1 MDELVNRLL
10 EKLKKLKGIDAD
22 SSDDVFKFALET
34 AVYDVLN
41 YCHIELCDWVS
52 AMDHVVLLMS
62 VDLINETSFTFN
74 ADSSEGEVKNLS
86 EGDFSIGK
94 ETKAEAYHKM
104 MSAPSFSRNYKRN
117 LNAFRRLSR

>member
-10 EKLKKLKGIDAD
+10 VKLKQLKGIDAD

-41 YCHIELCDWVS
+41 YCHIELCDWVP

-74 ADSSEGEVKNLS
+74 ADSSESEVKSLS

-94 ETKAEAYHKM
+94 ETKAEAYQKM
-104 MSAPSFSRNYKRN
+104 MGAPSFSRNYKRN